1 MNRKLIRPTLA
12 EVRERNEREA
22 QHRRNAPSDP
32 NRKRVPP
39 EQTHAESFYYKKQ
52 MDNKT
57 PMVIVL
63 QDGEELRGSIE
74 WYDRGCIKLHRTEG
88 PNLLV
93 LKHNIKYMYKADE
106 SDDDG
111 DDSDEMIVRGITSD
125 GRRRRPAPSFLDN
138 RTCVT
143 RASNS
148 PNKPRVGITIGDPAG
163 IGPEI
168 VLKAVADMRCALLAS
183 RPYRFGS
190 ELRRQARAL
199 DLPCDYHGVF
209 PKAS

>member
-12 EVRERNEREA
+12 EVRERNERDS
-22 QHRRNAPSDP
+22 QQRRSSNAPSDQ

-57 PMVIVL
+57 QMVIVL

-74 WYDRGCIKLHRTEG
+74 WYDRACIKLHRQEG

-106 SDDDG
+106 G
-111 DDSDEMIVRGITSD
+111 DDSDDQDDV
-125 GRRRRPAPSFLDN
+125 
-138 RTCVT
+138 
-143 RASNS
+143 
-148 PNKPRVGITIGDPAG
+148 
-163 IGPEI
+163 
-168 VLKAVADMRCALLAS
+168 
-183 RPYRFGS
+183 GS
-190 ELRRQARAL
+190 EE
-199 DLPCDYHGVF
+199 
-209 PKAS
+209 

>member
-1 MNRKLIRPTLA
+1 VNRKLIRPTLA

-22 QHRRNAPSDP
+22 QHRRSRDTAAPDP

-57 PMVIVL
+57 AMVIVL

-88 PNLLV
+88 ANLLV

-106 SDDDG
+106 SEDGG
-111 DDSDEMIVRGITSD
+111 DDSQED
-125 GRRRRPAPSFLDN
+125 L
-138 RTCVT
+138 
-143 RASNS
+143 
-148 PNKPRVGITIGDPAG
+148 
-163 IGPEI
+163 
-168 VLKAVADMRCALLAS
+168 
-183 RPYRFGS
+183 S
-190 ELRRQARAL
+190 EE
-199 DLPCDYHGVF
+199 
-209 PKAS
+209 